1 MKNPQ
6 LTRNKQKGYYP
17 QHGKSSSE
25 QTIVSFILNGERHCC
40 DDAAIRREGGL
51 PAMSVVD
58 LSRWAECPFS
68 LSLSHARTSLLR
80 LCTERMSF
88 PTGRTTQ
95 WPRLCRYQAP
105 LSDPPKPLLGSGT
118 Q

>member
-1 MKNPQ
+1 MLKKLNTFGLRILENIMVFMMKNPQ

-58 LSRWAECPFS
+58 LSVWQSVLF
-68 LSLSHARTSLLR
+68 LSHY
-80 LCTERMSF
+80 
-88 PTGRTTQ
+88 PTHAH
-95 WPRLCRYQAP
+95 P
-105 LSDPPKPLLGSGT
+105 S
-118 Q
+118 